1 MHKINVMNLTAKERY
16 KLLSGTVIPR
26 PIAFV
31 TTRST
36 ESGKTNAAPFSFFS
50 MLAGDPPLLSI
61 AVGRKKGMMKD
72 TARNAVAS
80 KELVI
85 HVVHEDL
92 VSDMNQTA
100 ATLKPEESEVDLTSL
115 SLVESTSIQVPGI
128 KEALVRFECQ
138 LESHLPIQNDEGE
151 VSFDLLIARV
161 IVIHLDET
169 VYNKEKNYVL
179 PDKLKPVARLSGPNY
194 AGLGEFFSLKRPD

>member
-1 MHKINVMNLTAKERY
+1 MNLTAKERY

-61 AVGRKKGMMKD
+61 AVGRKKGLMKD